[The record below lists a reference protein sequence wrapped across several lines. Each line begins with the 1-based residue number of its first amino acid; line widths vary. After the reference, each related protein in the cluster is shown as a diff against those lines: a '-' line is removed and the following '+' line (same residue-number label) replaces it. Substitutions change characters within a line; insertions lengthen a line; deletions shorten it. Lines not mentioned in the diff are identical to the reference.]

1 MLQPH
6 IQADN
11 QDDTWNNGFHGG
23 DLEDLDARV
32 ELVEAFGDV
41 ENAGQLQCVDYVPKN
56 AYARIINDFLS
67 DDQAASL
74 C

>member
-1 MLQPH
+1 M
-6 IQADN
+6 
-11 QDDTWNNGFHGG
+11 
-23 DLEDLDARV
+23 DARV